1 MANSKNN
8 INRRKFLQIGSGSMA
23 AMLLSEKTI
32 NAGEV
37 PKDEGPK
44 KSTKNTNDKTMKN
57 TTGRRAKSSVRVA
70 LIRSTPAA
78 GDMSA
83 NWATFEHFA
92 RQGADEKAD
101 ICISPECFLDGY
113 AVAHAD
119 WSRERLIEGGR
130 TAAKEYLPRLKK
142 LACELKI
149 MLLFGTVYTTGRYCY
164 NSAFLIGADGK
175 EVGRYDKTHLL
186 DHDLRFDGGQ
196 KLSVFD
202 TPFGTV
208 GIMIC
213 ADRRW
218 PETARTLRV
227 QGAQLI
233 LNPTYGM
240 KGLKNEWWMRTRSY
254 ENECYICF
262 THPTVSLVT
271 DPWGNIHAKESGK
284 EPGLLVTDIEISNIP
299 TEMFDARRP
308 QLYAPITR
316 IKQ

>member
-1 MANSKNN
+1 
-8 INRRKFLQIGSGSMA
+8 MA
-23 AMLLSEKTI
+23 AMLLSENTI
-32 NAGEV
+32 NAGE
-37 PKDEGPK
+37 
-44 KSTKNTNDKTMKN
+44 TQKNDDSKN
-57 TTGRRAKSSVRVA
+57 STGRRTRSSVRVA
-70 LIRSTPAA
+70 LIRATPIA
-78 GDMSA
+78 GDLTA

-92 RQGADEKAD
+92 RQAADKTAD

-113 AVAHAD
+113 AVAHSN

-142 LACELKI
+142 LASELKI
-149 MLLFGTVYTTGRYCY
+149 MLLFGTTYTTGRYCY
-164 NSAFLIGADGK
+164 NSAFFIGPDGQ
-175 EVGRYDKTHLL
+175 EIGRYDKTHLL
-186 DHDLRFDGGQ
+186 DHDLRFNEGK
-196 KLSVFD
+196 KLPVFD
-202 TPFGTV
+202 TPFGKV

-240 KGLKNEWWMRTRSY
+240 KHLKNEWWMRTRSY

-271 DPWGNIHAKESGK
+271 DPKGDIHAKSNSK
-284 EPGLLVTDIEISNIP
+284 EPGLLVTDIDLSGIP
-299 TEMFDARRP
+299 TKMFDARRP
-308 QLYAPITR
+308 KLYAPITR
-316 IKQ
+316 VE